1 MLYYK
6 MVYYEAIETVFW
18 RNNFQK
24 TFELSV
30 QFSSVA

>member
-18 RNNFQK
+18 QNNFQK
-24 TFELSV
+24 TFELSI